1 MAIYTLYGNAG
12 MANLAPHMALE
23 TIGALYRFVRVDTAA
38 GEHEGDA
45 YRRLNPTGRIPTLLD
60 GAQPVFET
68 AAILL
73 HLADSHPEAGLL
85 PPPGSIDRALAYQWL
100 VHLTNSV
107 QVAYLAYYYPERQVT
122 DPAHA
127 PSVKAAAEARVKELF
142 AVIERELDGRRWLV
156 GDRPGI
162 VDFMLLMLVR
172 WGRNFA
178 DNPPR
183 SLPNI
188 GAHAARTA
196 ALPAVIRAFEQE
208 GLAQPWY

>member
-1 MAIYTLYGNAG
+1 MYKLYWNPG

-23 TIGALYRFVRVDTAA
+23 AIGAPYELVRVDA
-38 GEHEGDA
+38 GAKEHHGEA
-45 YRRLNPTGRIPTLLD
+45 YRRLNPTGRIPTLVD
-60 GAQPVFET
+60 GDQPIFET

-73 HLADSHPEAGLL
+73 HLADRHPEAGLM
-85 PPPGSIDRALAYQWL
+85 PPVGSLERALAYQWL
-100 VHLTNSV
+100 IHLTNSV
-107 QVAYLAYYYPERQVT
+107 QVTYLAYYYPERQVGN
-122 DPAHA
+122 PAHA
-127 PSVKAAAEARVKELF
+127 EGARQAAENRLNELF
-142 AVIERELDGRRWLV
+142 DLLETALEGREWLG

-178 DNPPR
+178 GRPPR
-183 SLPNI
+183 QLPNI

-208 GLAQPWY
+208 GLTQPWY